1 MMNEMLR
8 NGSGYVDMTAYNG
21 MTHANPGEIW
31 TQGDRDDD
39 YWVLLAVNSHVCTGL
54 KLTNRDCDGS
64 IPVTCREVMFTN
76 PAMLGYLFHNR
87 LGCYVKTLPKKEF
100 EAVQKAVADALGF
113 AAVMD
118 KDKEALCR
126 ESVKLKEYHDYL
138 KQKLKE
144 VNAELEAQKKVNES
158 LNDSVAELQLEVTC
172 CETYKSVYYELL
184 DKLIAAKAG
193 AAL

>member
-8 NGSGYVDMTAYNG
+8 NGSGYVDMTAYEG
-21 MTHANPGEIW
+21 MTKANPGEIW
-31 TQGDRDDD
+31 TQADRDED
-39 YWVLLAVNSHVCTGL
+39 YWVLLAVNGNVATAL
-54 KLTNRDCDGS
+54 KLTNREFDGS
-64 IPVTCREVMFTN
+64 VPVVCREVMYTN

-113 AAVMD
+113 AASVD
-118 KDKEALCR
+118 EDAEDLWLENAKLR
-126 ESVKLKEYHDYL
+126 EDHDSMKKMLEEVTTELK
-138 KQKLKE
+138 
-144 VNAELEAQKKVNES
+144 AQKKVNES

-172 CETYKSVYYELL
+172 CETYKAVYYELL